1 MAGTETVLLYNFE
14 NSPKLRGL
22 KMIFLKMGIRMRM
35 VTPDMYLQTIG
46 ALAHIKGYEW
56 TDQVYEGDSF
66 SDEMMVMSGFSNAR
80 LDELLRQMRKNKI
93 PRIALKAIVTAHNAS
108 WNSLM
113 LHGELGKEHAMMT
126 GGASSSQ
133 NAMMDAVIYKGK
145 GQFALEQRKIP
156 SIVHPKDAIVKVTL
170 ASICTSDLHIKHG
183 SVPKAVPGIVVGHEM
198 VGQIVQLGSQ
208 VSGLAVGD
216 RVAVNVETFCGEC
229 FFCQNGFVNNCTD
242 ANGGWALGC
251 RIDGGQAEY
260 VRVPFAQNGLTKI
273 PDNVTDEQA
282 IFTGD
287 ILSTG
292 YWGAKISEI
301 RKNDVVAVIGTGP
314 TGICAM
320 LCARLYEPS
329 QIIAIDIDESRLA
342 LVREHGIA
350 HVTINSSDSDPEQII
365 RQITDGRGADVV
377 IEAAGGKDT
386 FQTAWKIARPN
397 AIVTV
402 LALYEEDQILPL
414 PHMYGK
420 NLTFKTGGVDAC
432 DCSRILELISDGKLD
447 TTCLITHRF
456 PLKDAMKAYEL
467 FENKEDHV
475 MKVVLKP

>member
-22 KMIFLKMGIRMRM
+22 KMIFLKMGIRARM

-46 ALAHIKGYEW
+46 ALAHIKGYEM
-56 TDQVYEGDSF
+56 TDQVYEGEAFNDK
-66 SDEMMVMSGFSNAR
+66 MMVMSGFSNAR

-93 PRIALKAIVTAHNAS
+93 PRIHLKAIVTAHNAS

-113 LHGELGKEHAMMT
+113 LHRELNKEHEMMT
-126 GGASSSQ
+126 RGTV
-133 NAMMDAVIYKGK
+133 MDAVVYKKEGE
-145 GQFALEQRKIP
+145 FALEQRKIP
-156 SIVHPKDAIVKVTL
+156 TIIHPQDAIVKVTL

-183 SVPKAVPGIVVGHEM
+183 AVPKAVPGIVVGHEM
-198 VGQIVQLGSQ
+198 VGRIVQLGSGVQ
-208 VSGLAVGD
+208 GLSVGD

-229 FFCQNGFVNNCTD
+229 YFCQKGFVNNCTD

-273 PDNVTDEQA
+273 PDQVTDEQA

-292 YWGAKISEI
+292 YWSAKISEI
-301 RKNDVVAVIGTGP
+301 RKDDVVAVIGAGP
-314 TGICAM
+314 TGICSM
-320 LCARLYEPS
+320 LCSGLYEPS
-329 QIIAIDIDESRLA
+329 QIIAIDRDESRLA
-342 LVREHGIA
+342 LARDNKIA
-350 HVTINSSDSDPEQII
+350 HVTINPDVSDPEQIL
-365 RQITDGRGADVV
+365 REITDGRGADVV
-377 IEAAGGKDT
+377 IEAAGGSDT
-386 FQTAWKIARPN
+386 FQMAWKIARPN
-397 AIVTV
+397 AVVTV
-402 LALYEEDQILPL
+402 VALYEKDQVLPL
-414 PHMYGK
+414 PQMYGK

-432 DCSRILELISDGKLD
+432 DCARILELIRQGKLD